1 MDLTLSVYCAK
12 SAQTKV
18 ETFYFPY
25 VNAEYCN
32 ENGDYSFSIQWDF
45 VTANCFN
52 SFFPLSIIV
61 QGVYQNF

>member
-18 ETFYFPY
+18 EAFYFPH
-25 VNAEYCN
+25 VIDEYCN
-32 ENGDYSFSIQWDF
+32 ENGDYSFSIQWDI
-45 VTANCFN
+45 VTANCSN
-52 SFFPLSIIV
+52 SFIYLSIIV

>member
-1 MDLTLSVYCAK
+1 MFIV
-12 SAQTKV
+12 QKV
-18 ETFYFPY
+18 HKPKLKPFISPH

-32 ENGDYSFSIQWDF
+32 ENGDYSFSIQWDL

-52 SFFPLSIIV
+52 SFIFLSIIV